1 MIRFNVIE
9 APAIR
14 ITNPRTGVTVS
25 QRISGLQGPE
35 GPRGYQGPPGDRGP
49 AGLAANVPP
58 DLIDPPDM
66 TLLFD
71 NALA

>member
-14 ITNPRTGVTVS
+14 ITNPLTGVTVS

-35 GPRGYQGPPGDRGP
+35 GPQGVPGPRGEQGP
-49 AGLAANVPP
+49 AGLAANVPQ
-58 DLIDPPDM
+58 DLIDSIDM
-66 TLLFD
+66 TILFE